1 MKTIFKPV
9 LLYKTDLRTHN
20 LSLREVQCEAVKVI
34 KDWAILLY
42 ENGTS
47 IWANGCTRIE
57 DD

>member
-1 MKTIFKPV
+1 MKTIFKPL

-20 LSLREVQCEAVKVI
+20 LSLWEVQCEAVKVI

-47 IWANGCTRIE
+47 IWANG
-57 DD
+57 